1 MTGFVYRYPRFNF
14 LPVNFFPIDIY
25 FFCVCFLW
33 QGLCIAIPGPTL
45 IDLQERIHTDTTH
58 MALIFTARSV
68 GYLLGSLVG
77 GFLFDHFDKQLLLM
91 VTLIVAAMATSII
104 PWSLTLAVLTV
115 LMSLQGMSM
124 GVLDTGKTV
133 FFTMRATVLLL
144 IYLLHSEGYCA
155 ATDISVEVREIQ
167 FDITEWPYF
176 GCYIWIYWL
185 WPASK
190 YP

>member
-1 MTGFVYRYPRFNF
+1 M
-14 LPVNFFPIDIY
+14 
-25 FFCVCFLW
+25 
-33 QGLCIAIPGPTL
+33 
-45 IDLQERIHTDTTH
+45 DLQERIHTDTTH

-133 FFTMRATVLLL
+133 FFIMRATVLLL
-144 IYLLHSEGYCA
+144 IYQWKLGKYSWILLNDLILDVISEY
-155 ATDISVEVREIQ
+155 TDY
-167 FDITEWPYF
+167 D
-176 GCYIWIYWL
+176 L
-185 WPASK
+185 PANILSINL
-190 YP
+190 

>member
-1 MTGFVYRYPRFNF
+1 
-14 LPVNFFPIDIY
+14 
-25 FFCVCFLW
+25 
-33 QGLCIAIPGPTL
+33 
-45 IDLQERIHTDTTH
+45 

-133 FFTMRATVLLL
+133 FFTLRATVLLL
-144 IYLLHSEGYCA
+144 IYQWKLGKFSWILLNDLILDVISEY
-155 ATDISVEVREIQ
+155 TDY
-167 FDITEWPYF
+167 D
-176 GCYIWIYWL
+176 L
-185 WPASK
+185 PANILSINL
-190 YP
+190 